1 MSYPMPYAAEER
13 DLATLADLVEL
24 AGSAALVQDIAAAIA
39 LEQGRAPL
47 VKEVVD
53 RIFELR
59 REAADDAFGGEAFE
73 IVDPL
78 LAAV

>member
-1 MSYPMPYAAEER
+1 MSYPLPYAPEER

-24 AGSAALVQDIAAAIA
+24 AGSAALVQTVAAAIA
-39 LEQGRAPL
+39 LEHGRAPL

-53 RIFELR
+53 RIMELR
-59 REAADDAFGGEAFE
+59 REAADDAFDGGAIEL
-73 IVDPL
+73 VDPL

>member
-1 MSYPMPYAAEER
+1 MSYPMPYAPEER

-24 AGSAALVQDIAAAIA
+24 AGSAALVQTIAAAIA

-53 RIFELR
+53 RIYELR
-59 REAADDAFGGEAFE
+59 REASSDAFDGEPFE
-73 IVDPL
+73 LVDPL